1 MLNAN
6 TILPIISVV
15 VILLFP
21 FAKTLVFPQQ
31 KVTINNNIFIYQN
44 KIESFTRDDSG
55 LIPTTRMWRY
65 KTA

>member
-1 MLNAN
+1 
-6 TILPIISVV
+6 
-15 VILLFP
+15 LLFP